1 MKAFEQ
7 QLENFKIKIK
17 SFLRKAIST
26 KHKVV
31 FTEYTLAQ
39 IAPKGCTSSLLL
51 MEFQALLDGD
61 DNWMG
66 DDLGNF
72 PCWVIG
78 DK

>member
-31 FTEYTLAQ
+31 FIEYTLAQ

-51 MEFQALLDGD
+51 MEF
-61 DNWMG
+61 
-66 DDLGNF
+66 
-72 PCWVIG
+72 
-78 DK
+78 